1 LCRFIKESHQAFRNF
16 LLKYSLPMGR
26 YRALD
31 VHEQAGPF
39 TESRERLE
47 RIWRLGVNA
56 RPVILHG
63 LEEAPIDLGSI
74 SPSSVRQAWKGLYS
88 ARISTSPYHEA
99 RHIPKPSIFGMPET
113 KRARAGKS
121 IGCAGRWSV
130 ENRSYGY

>member
-74 SPSSVRQAWKGLYS
+74 SPSSVDSREHANARTEKASISPPWS
-88 ARISTSPYHEA
+88 AALRKI
-99 RHIPKPSIFGMPET
+99 
-113 KRARAGKS
+113 
-121 IGCAGRWSV
+121 
-130 ENRSYGY
+130 